1 MIDKQNST
9 FVQRKIRQKGAQ
21 PTWCLELEPIIED
34 WDRTNTAKGLGPYR
48 RGPPPEIQPRTL
60 LPSGSFRKRDDCL
73 FVCLSA
79 CVLNSPNTYLLARYS
94 LG

>member
-34 WDRTNTAKGLGPYR
+34 LGP
-48 RGPPPEIQPRTL
+48 
-60 LPSGSFRKRDDCL
+60 
-73 FVCLSA
+73 
-79 CVLNSPNTYLLARYS
+79 N
-94 LG
+94 